1 MTSVTRRR
9 KDGAERPAPAEA
21 QLLAAVER
29 LLKRGEV
36 FTEISVRQIIE
47 EAGLSRA
54 TFYAHFRDKSQLL
67 IRLSDTLRGSLV
79 ELARKWD
86 PSAGEDGAARYAK
99 FFEEVIAIHRENFA
113 TLSALRELAT
123 YDPTVRDFY
132 SADLEEFDEAVHKT
146 LVDEQE
152 SGSTPADL
160 DTVAASR
167 VIVWGGA
174 QAIARHISVDDG
186 SGDVAFA
193 RELGKIWWHGAYR
206 RPGEQPAA
214 N

>member
-9 KDGAERPAPAEA
+9 KDGGERPAPTEA

-36 FTEISVRQIIE
+36 FTEISVRQILE

-67 IRLSDTLRGSLV
+67 IRLSDALRSRLV
-79 ELARKWD
+79 EMARKWD

-113 TLSALRELAT
+113 ILSAMRELAS
-123 YDPTVRDFY
+123 YDPAVRDFY
-132 SADLEEFDEAVHKT
+132 TADLEEFDEAVLRT
-146 LVDEQE
+146 LLDEQE

-160 DTVAASR
+160 DATAASR

-174 QAIARHISVDDG
+174 QAIARHIGVDDG
-186 SGDVAFA
+186 SGDAVFA
-193 RELGKIWWHGAYR
+193 RELGKIWWYGAYR
-206 RPGEQPAA
+206 RPAERPTG
-214 N
+214 